1 MAVLKDA
8 NTLGTYLN
16 ELLTT
21 KKIDKKYLSMS
32 LDINRTQLYRFLNG
46 EQLPDIELIHK
57 IAVKLNLRASEYDKL
72 LESYECSAFGV
83 EVIRGR
89 KIVFDLIDRMIHQN
103 NEEHLGLSYSLEG
116 LSLFPAKEDCRD
128 TQIIPIQGKSRV
140 HHAIYALLDSVK
152 ESGTKIRLL
161 MQPDHE
167 GLENL
172 LPSLLKYISDHKV
185 KSSIAHIIRFKD
197 IALDRNKLYNLNLL
211 DKLLPY
217 SGRDDIYNVFYTI
230 GNYDT
235 LTYDNFFPNIICLGN
250 QRALTISA
258 DFQKAIFIN
267 NYATDIV
274 SLMCSEFD
282 KILKDCLP
290 MFTKVS
296 DVFEMSKLMLEY
308 EAPAKTDTYLLHP
321 EHIFYTF
328 PITLI
333 EEMTKEHKIPD
344 SITTLFLK
352 RVDAFRKRLK
362 KNQVY
367 EVITEAGLDNFVQ
380 KGILLIQGGVYFS
393 VNRRIEILENLVEF
407 IENNRNYNLSIL
419 RENHPYADLDSAV
432 YIIDEELLYIVPS
445 YSKFSTT
452 GSIFIRER
460 GIIESFKDFYMSYF
474 TEKNCITDR
483 KSVADILK
491 DKIRLLRNMQ

>member
-1 MAVLKDA
+1 MAGLKDA

-83 EVIRGR
+83 EVIKGR
-89 KIVFDLIDRMIHQN
+89 KIVFDIIDRMIHQN
-103 NEEHLGLSYSLEG
+103 NEEHLGLSYSSES
-116 LSLFPAKEDCRD
+116 LSLFPANEDCRD
-128 TQIIPIQGKSRV
+128 TQIIPIQGKNRV
-140 HHAIYALLDSVK
+140 HHAIYTLLNSVK

-161 MQPDHE
+161 MQPDQE

-217 SGRDDIYNVFYTI
+217 SGCDDIYNVFYTI

-258 DFQKAIFIN
+258 DFQNALFIN
-267 NYATDIV
+267 NYAADIV

-290 MFTKVS
+290 MYTKVS
-296 DVFEMSKLMLEY
+296 DVFEMSKHMLEY

-333 EEMTKEHKIPD
+333 EEKAKEYKVPG
-344 SITTLFLK
+344 SITTLLLK

-362 KNQVY
+362 KNQAY
-367 EVITEAGLDNFVQ
+367 EVITAAGLDQFVQ
-380 KGILLIQGGVYFS
+380 TGILLIQGGLYFS
-393 VNRRIEILENLVEF
+393 INQRIEILENLVEF
-407 IENNRNYNLSIL
+407 VENNRNYNLSIL

-445 YSKFSTT
+445 YSKLNTA

-474 TEKNCITDR
+474 TDINCISDR

-491 DKIRLLRNMQ
+491 DKISLLRNMQ